1 MSIHQHQGSH
11 ANMATWR
18 QDERGFTVL
27 ELMAGVVVTLMV
39 VAAGFTALT
48 GTQKAA
54 TVNDQTTQMQ
64 QNARLAMELIS
75 RDVKMAGFGMTGA
88 VGACP
93 NAINPQDN
101 NTAGADTG
109 PDSVSLVV
117 PITSNVAPT
126 WTLSAQVAGGPAAN
140 ILTLQAG
147 AVAAMVA
154 GGLAVNDTLSIGGV
168 MSATVSAIDSA
179 ADQLTL
185 TSPVGASAIFT
196 TGTQVYRLQCLTYSI
211 GPTIAACAGTAPC
224 LLRGGVPIA
233 DGIEDL
239 QLAYA
244 CDGCTGG
251 VPDDVVDDQNGSNT
265 FDTADFISNSTWATA
280 PLTPATIR
288 LVQISIVARQAGTD
302 QGFGEAQTRAVSTTA
317 PVVVGDHNPANGV
330 FVAGDFNLQ
339 NPPYQQMRRR
349 VLIRTVD
356 TRNLGL

>member
-11 ANMATWR
+11 ANMAKWR

-27 ELMAGVVVTLMV
+27 ELMAGMIITLMV

-54 TVNDQTTQMQ
+54 TVNDLTTQMQ

-101 NTAGADTG
+101 NTIGADSG

-147 AVAAMVA
+147 AVAAMIA
-154 GGLAVNDTLSIGGV
+154 GGLALNDTLSIGGV
-168 MSATVSAIDSA
+168 VSANVSAIDSA

-185 TSPVGASAIFT
+185 TSSVGAPAIFP
-196 TGTQVYRLQCLTYSI
+196 TGSQVYWLQCLTYSI
-211 GPTIAACAGTAPC
+211 GTTTVACAGTPPC

-239 QLAYA
+239 QLAYT

-251 VPDDVVDDQNGSNT
+251 VPDGVVDDQNGSNT

-280 PLTPATIR
+280 PMTPDTIR
-288 LVQISIVARQAGTD
+288 LVQISIVARQTRTD
-302 QGFGEAQTRAVSTTA
+302 EGFGEGRGRAVGTPA
-317 PVVVGDHNPANGV
+317 PIVVADHNPSND
-330 FVAGDFNLQ
+330 AGFNLAT
-339 NPPYQQMRRR
+339 YQQVRRR
-349 VLIRTVD
+349 VLTRTVE

>member
-1 MSIHQHQGSH
+1 MSIHQHQGRH
-11 ANMATWR
+11 ANMAKWR
-18 QDERGFTVL
+18 QDERGFTML

-64 QNARLAMELIS
+64 QNVRLAMELIS

-101 NTAGADTG
+101 NTVGADTG
-109 PDSVSLVV
+109 PDSVSLGV

-126 WTLSAQVAGGPAAN
+126 WTLAAPGATGPFAT
-140 ILTLQAG
+140 ITLQPG
-147 AVAAMVA
+147 AVAAMIA
-154 GGLAVNDTLSIGGV
+154 GGLAVNDTLSISGV
-168 MSATVSAIDSA
+168 VSANVSAIDSA

-185 TSPVGASAIFT
+185 TSSVGAPAIFT
-196 TGTQVYRLQCLTYSI
+196 TGTQVYWLQCITYSI
-211 GPTIAACAGTAPC
+211 GTTTAACAGTAPC

-239 QLAYA
+239 QLTYT

-280 PLTPATIR
+280 PMTPDTIR
-288 LVQISIVARQAGTD
+288 LVQISVVARQTRAD
-302 QGFGEAQTRAVSTTA
+302 EGFGEGRGRAVGTPA
-317 PVVVGDHNPANGV
+317 PIVVADHNPSND
-330 FVAGDFNLQ
+330 AGFTLAT
-339 NPPYQQMRRR
+339 YQQLRRR
-349 VLIRTVD
+349 VLTRTVE